1 MKSVCSL
8 FFLLLLAAQSS
19 AFGEDAPTLLARLL
33 MEKGAITASDFAR
46 IESASTQD
54 RVALLATMLEAKGVL
69 SNRELAQITGT
80 PREAMA
86 TEARLI
92 PAVYTGTPVGAAPA
106 QAAASRTGQA
116 VKAPE
121 APPVTSQSKFP
132 VTLYGTVLFN
142 AFYDTAL
149 TNIQDVPLLAAKQ
162 GTDALGNDKSL
173 GMTARQSRLGLRY
186 QGGEVAGAKLSGQV
200 EMDFFGGK
208 AALGNGIN
216 MDLLR
221 LRLAFGRLDWT
232 NFALEAGQDWSVFA
246 PLNPTSLASF
256 AIPAMSGSGNP
267 WIRSPQFRAE
277 LHSLLTGTNVA
288 QLQLAATDPDVG
300 DYQTAQFLTV
310 RTPSTGERGRMPA
323 LDTRL
328 AFTNRATGR
337 DFTFGLS
344 GHYGRGKNAGAIGSL
359 TFQRPVDSW
368 GVAVD
373 YSLPVTRKFILTGEA
388 YEGRALG
395 IFSVSTGESVLP
407 IGTAGEHGVESR
419 GGWIQAQFNFTPR
432 WQTNISYGLDAQNV
446 NNLRVGD
453 RDKNQTYMANL
464 LFKLSPSVTFAW
476 EYRRFLTH
484 FRNQR
489 TANENGDHVN
499 MAVGYVF

>member
-1 MKSVCSL
+1 MKSAIHL
-8 FFLLLLAAQSS
+8 FFLSLLVVQSS
-19 AFGEDAPTLLARLL
+19 AFAEDAPTVLARLL
-33 MEKGAITASDFAR
+33 LEKGAITASEFAR
-46 IESASTQD
+46 IESASTHD

-69 SNRELAQITGT
+69 SNTEVAQITGA
-80 PREAMA
+80 PREGMA

-92 PAVYTGTPVGAAPA
+92 PAVYTTTPLGAAPA
-106 QAAASRTGQA
+106 QAPASQSRPTIQ
-116 VKAPE
+116 APE
-121 APPVTSQSKFP
+121 APPVTSQNKFP
-132 VTLYGTVLFN
+132 VTLYGMLLVN

-162 GTDALGNDKSL
+162 GSDALGNDKSF
-173 GMTARQSRLGLRY
+173 GMTARQSRLGLKY
-186 QGGEVAGAKLSGQV
+186 QGGEVAGAKLSGLV

-221 LRLAFGRLDWT
+221 LRLAYGRLDWT
-232 NFALEAGQDWSVFA
+232 NVAFEAGQDWSVFA
-246 PLNPTSLASF
+246 PLNPTSLASY

-277 LHSLLTGTNVA
+277 LHNSLTGTNVA
-288 QLQLAATDPDVG
+288 QLQVAATDPDVG

-310 RTPSTGERGRMPA
+310 RTPAIGERGRMPA
-323 LDTRL
+323 IDTRL
-328 AFTNRATGR
+328 ALTNRSTGR

-344 GHYGRGKNAGAIGSL
+344 AHYGRGKNAGAIGAL
-359 TFQRPVDSW
+359 NFQRPVDSW

-373 YSLPVTRKFILTGEA
+373 YSLPITRKFLLTGEA

-407 IGTAGEHGVESR
+407 IGTPGEHGVESR
-419 GGWIQAQFNFTPR
+419 GGWIQAQYNFTPR

-484 FRNQR
+484 FKNQR
-489 TANENGDHVN
+489 ASNENGDQAN
-499 MAVGYVF
+499 LAVLYTF